1 MTEQSSLPESAW
13 LSSAR
18 RALPWLVRLVGIGL
32 LVFLFSRVNLSELL
46 VIWGEADRGLILL
59 GVLFA
64 IGMMLVKALRW
75 HCLLRAQGIS
85 FPLGQT
91 AAAYFSTYYVGI
103 VTPGRAG
110 EFLKVFYL
118 RSRTNASFGSAMVS
132 VLFDRFLDIVVLVAL
147 AASGTLLVPE
157 LSFLS
162 TTWMLAAG
170 ILTALV
176 GGAFLLKQ
184 NFFQRFVG
192 GLVATAARTAGLS
205 ATQAQL
211 DDFFRGA
218 GEVLR
223 LRPLV
228 TAMLLSLASWFF
240 LLYACYLF
248 AQSLGIPASFW
259 YLAFAMAAAGLIS
272 LLPVSIAGIGVRD
285 TTLAALF
292 AVIGISLQASLAY
305 SLLYFAV
312 FGVVLGL
319 VGVFFWYRCPI
330 HS

>member
-1 MTEQSSLPESAW
+1 MTEQSSSTESVR
-13 LSSAR
+13 LSAAR
-18 RALPWLVRLVGIGL
+18 RASPWLIRLVGVGL
-32 LVFLFSRVNLSELL
+32 LVYLVSRVQLSELL
-46 VIWGEADRGLILL
+46 IIWGEADRRLIGL

-64 IGMMLVKALRW
+64 FGMMLVKALRW
-75 HCLLRAQGIS
+75 HYLLKAQGIS
-85 FPLGQT
+85 FPLGQA

-118 RSRTNASFGSAMVS
+118 RSRTSASFGSAMVS
-132 VLFDRFLDIVVLVAL
+132 VLFDRFLDIVLLVAL
-147 AASGTLLVPE
+147 AASGTLLVPQ

-162 TTWMLAAG
+162 NIWVLAVVMLA
-170 ILTALV
+170 ALV

-192 GLVATAARTAGLS
+192 RLVSSAARTAGIS
-205 ATQAQL
+205 STQAQL
-211 DDFFRGA
+211 DDFFQGI
-218 GEVLR
+218 GQVLQP
-223 LRPLV
+223 RPLF
-228 TAMLLSLASWFF
+228 TAVVLSLASWFF

-259 YLAFAMAAAGLIS
+259 YLAFAMAAAGLLS

-285 TTLAALF
+285 TALAALF
-292 AVIGISLQASLAY
+292 VLIGVSLQAALAY
-305 SLLYFAV
+305 SLLYFGV

-319 VGVFFWYRCPI
+319 AGAFFWYRYPI
-330 HS
+330 YA